1 MNYQSI
7 LLHQDFIIERLVTV
21 HYFEYTNDF
30 HFPGERHD
38 FWEFLCVDKGEVEVT
53 ADDRHYTLKK
63 GMIIFHKPNEFH
75 SLKSN
80 GVTAPNLV
88 VVSFECN
95 SPYMDFFKDKVMTI
109 GELERGLLASIIAE
123 SYSAFQS
130 RLDDPYLEVLER
142 RLPPRIGSEQMIR
155 IQLEQMLIQLFRRY
169 TKTHNTPTITKSLKL
184 KNDAEIYQ
192 SILVYLENNIHS
204 QLSITQICEDNLI
217 GRSQLQK
224 LFRKNS
230 QHGVI
235 DYFSRMKINT
245 AKQMI
250 REKQLNFTQISDSL
264 GYTSIHYFSR
274 QFKKIVGM
282 TPSEYAS
289 SIKVFSDTPSTPFS

>member
-7 LLHQDFIIERLVTV
+7 LLHQDFVIERLVTV

-30 HFPGERHD
+30 QFPGERHD
-38 FWEFLCVDKGEVEVT
+38 FWEFLCVDKGEIEIT

-80 GVTAPNLV
+80 GITAPNLV

-95 SPYMDFFKDKVMTI
+95 SPYMGFFKDKVLTI
-109 GELERGLLASIIAE
+109 GELERGLLASIITE

-142 RLPPRIGSEQMIR
+142 RLPPKIGSEQMIR
-155 IQLEQMLIQLFRRY
+155 IQLEQLLIQLFRRY
-169 TKTHNTPTITKSLKL
+169 TKAPLAPAMTKSLKL
-184 KNDAEIYQ
+184 KNDAEVYQ
-192 SILVYLENNIHS
+192 SILCYLEDNIHS
-204 QLSITQICEDNLI
+204 QLSIPQICEDNLI

-274 QFKKIVGM
+274 QFKKIAGM

-289 SIKVFSDTPSTPFS
+289 SIKVLSDSPSSHFS

>member
-1 MNYQSI
+1 
-7 LLHQDFIIERLVTV
+7 
-21 HYFEYTNDF
+21 
-30 HFPGERHD
+30 
-38 FWEFLCVDKGEVEVT
+38 
-53 ADDRHYTLKK
+53 
-63 GMIIFHKPNEFH
+63 
-75 SLKSN
+75 
-80 GVTAPNLV
+80 
-88 VVSFECN
+88 
-95 SPYMDFFKDKVMTI
+95 
-109 GELERGLLASIIAE
+109 
-123 SYSAFQS
+123 
-130 RLDDPYLEVLER
+130 
-142 RLPPRIGSEQMIR
+142 IR

-282 TPSEYAS
+282 TP
-289 SIKVFSDTPSTPFS
+289 